1 MTAGIPG
8 TGLGGLFYF
17 LLIVLMPFREFVLT
31 LRRRSSL
38 ARWGRVGS
46 HLLILVAM
54 LSILWGEAWLLDRVL
69 AVFRGDDSQHP
80 VREMFLKTGQV
91 AAITSVVVLT
101 TLLVGV
107 AVLRFTPLAR
117 APRRTDPIS

>member
-38 ARWGRVGS
+38 ARWGRVGF
-46 HLLILVAM
+46 HLLILAAM

-69 AVFRGDDSQHP
+69 AVFRGHDGQHP

-117 APRRTDPIS
+117 GPRKAA